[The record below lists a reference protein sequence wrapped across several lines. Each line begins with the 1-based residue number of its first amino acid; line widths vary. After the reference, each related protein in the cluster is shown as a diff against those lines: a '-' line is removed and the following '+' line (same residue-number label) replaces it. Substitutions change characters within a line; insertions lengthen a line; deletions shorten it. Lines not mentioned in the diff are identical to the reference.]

1 MKKQFLGML
10 LTMAVGCTFLG
21 GNVAMANDRT
31 EVSNAAVTQLY
42 KGKAPEAIR
51 EDAELS
57 TIIEKFIYADV
68 ANNVKLSVKDQALLR
83 LVVLAANNTTDDYE
97 KYVIGALNAGAK
109 PEEIRETIF
118 HTTPYIGFAKAKEA
132 MEDMYE
138 AFKESNVQLPTT
150 SAATVDDATRFN
162 DGIDVQSS
170 IFGEGIRTRNTT
182 TPDDSKHFNTF
193 LSANCFGD
201 YYTRQVLDL
210 KQRELLTFTAIAA
223 LGGCEAQVKAHV
235 LGNLNVG
242 NTRQNLIDAV
252 TVALPFIGYPR
263 TLNAMAC
270 IDEIAP
276 AR

>member
-1 MKKQFLGML
+1 MQKQFLGML
-10 LTMAVGCTFLG
+10 LAMAVGCTFLG

-68 ANNVKLSVKDQALLR
+68 ANNVKLSVKEQALLR

-138 AFKESNVQLPTT
+138 AFDKAGVRSP
-150 SAATVDDATRFN
+150 AAAGTVTDATRYTDGFTVQSGIFG
-162 DGIDVQSS
+162 DGIAKGDAAAPADMKH
-170 IFGEGIRTRNTT
+170 IRR
-182 TPDDSKHFNTF
+182 F

-210 KQRELLTFTAIAA
+210 KQRELITFTAIAA
-223 LGGCEAQVKAHV
+223 LGGCEAQVKAHA

-276 AR
+276 AK

>member
-57 TIIEKFIYADV
+57 TIMEKFIYADV

-138 AFKESNVQLPTT
+138 AFDKAGVKAP
-150 SAATVDDATRFN
+150 AAAGTVTDATRYTDGFAVQSGIFG
-162 DGIDVQSS
+162 DGIAKGDAAAPADMKH
-170 IFGEGIRTRNTT
+170 IRR
-182 TPDDSKHFNTF
+182 F

-210 KQRELLTFTAIAA
+210 KQRELITFTAIAA
-223 LGGCEAQVKAHV
+223 LGGCEAQVKAHA

-276 AR
+276 AK